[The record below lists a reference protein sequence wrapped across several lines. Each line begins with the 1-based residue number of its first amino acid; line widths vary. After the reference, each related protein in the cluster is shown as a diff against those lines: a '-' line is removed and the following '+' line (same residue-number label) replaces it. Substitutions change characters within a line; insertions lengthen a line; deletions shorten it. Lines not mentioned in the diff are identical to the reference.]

1 MIITSIYASLLA
13 VLFFVLSARVIL
25 LRRVVRVGLND
36 GGNDHLRRRIR
47 VHGNFA
53 EYVPFILLLILFAE
67 TENSP
72 PWTIHCLGILLV
84 IGRIFHALGVGKNP
98 EIQNFRVIG
107 MAMTLTVLLAAA
119 ALNIAMLLLRNS

>member
-25 LRRVVRVGLND
+25 LRRVVRVGLSD
-36 GGNDHLRRRIR
+36 GGNDYLRRRIR

-84 IGRIFHALGVGKNP
+84 IGRNVHALGVGKNP

-119 ALNIAMLLLRNS
+119 ALNIAMLVLRNS

>member
-25 LRRVVRVGLND
+25 LRRVVGVGLND
-36 GGNDHLRRRIR
+36 GGNDHLRRLIR

-67 TENSP
+67 TENRP
-72 PWTIHCLGILLV
+72 PWMIHCLGILLV
-84 IGRIFHALGVGKNP
+84 IGRIFHALGVGKM
-98 EIQNFRVIG
+98 RVNGTRRSVKASVRLPTISSVI
-107 MAMTLTVLLAAA
+107 TF
-119 ALNIAMLLLRNS
+119 LRRR

>member
-25 LRRVVRVGLND
+25 LRRVVGVGLND
-36 GGNDHLRRRIR
+36 GGNDHLRRLIR

-53 EYVPFILLLILFAE
+53 EYVPFILLLILVAE
-67 TENSP
+67 TENRT
-72 PWTIHCLGILLV
+72 PWMIHCLGILLV

-119 ALNIAMLLLRNS
+119 ALNIAMLVLRNS

>member
-13 VLFFVLSARVIL
+13 ALFFVLSARVIL

-36 GGNDHLRRRIR
+36 GGNDYLRRRIR

-72 PWTIHCLGILLV
+72 QWTIHSSEFCSSSVEFFTHLALAKIPKSKISALLV
-84 IGRIFHALGVGKNP
+84 WR
-98 EIQNFRVIG
+98 
-107 MAMTLTVLLAAA
+107 
-119 ALNIAMLLLRNS
+119 

>member
-36 GGNDHLRRRIR
+36 GGNDYLRRRIR

-72 PWTIHCLGILLV
+72 AWTIHCLGILLV
-84 IGRIFHALGVGKNP
+84 IGRIVHALGVGKNP

-119 ALNIAMLLLRNS
+119 ALNTAMLVLRNS